1 MTNQVEVFVLVI
13 WFSLDGAVVASLLVP
28 EAVIVVGHDV
38 GEVEQVAQLLDVVG
52 GLSDLVHVAGQRC
65 AQEEVLRFEC
75 CFQFLEKKQQL
86 LEQLQLL
93 MVPKQL
99 AK

>member
-28 EAVIVVGHDV
+28 ESVIVVGHDV

-65 AQEEVLRFEC
+65 AQEQVLGFER
-75 CFQFLEKKQQL
+75 CFQFL
-86 LEQLQLL
+86 
-93 MVPKQL
+93 
-99 AK
+99 